1 MANTRIFGYSNPL
14 YAKIGEK
21 FDFHI
26 SAEGTNEVN
35 SEIVRLIHGDE
46 NPDGPGFVEE
56 KINSGFPKKIS
67 VNRQYTQLGSYAV
80 VDDKKNHLNNLKDFS
95 LYAFVYPTGTFGN
108 SLNTQEKLKAS
119 GKGRQCIIGNWSVN
133 ETKGYALGINNEGH
147 LEFWIG
153 DGKIVE
159 YVKCEVPIVANFWF
173 LVAATYNSKKRKAT
187 IYQIGAQNQWNS
199 LEGTHVEIDF
209 NSVVSETFS
218 ISPKPTS
225 KSFIFAGAHESNTDR
240 GDFISLLYNG
250 KIDTPGVTDFEL
262 TYDEVFKI
270 LKEERPIKHVAS
282 WDTTLGYDDNG
293 IDDVIHDI
301 GPNKINAYGHNRP
314 VRGMTGWNW
323 KGKDDCFRLNPKEYG
338 GVSFHDDALI
348 DCNWSISESWTP
360 RENDKSGVY
369 ALKITSKDKEDYIP
383 FFVTPKK
390 PKAKIAVQ
398 MATFTYLAYA
408 NLALY
413 FDGSL
418 TQAIYGMTPII
429 SEEDIELYKLSEFG
443 LSTYDHHS
451 DGEGVCFS
459 SWKRPILNMRPK
471 FRGGGVSFPWA
482 FPADLSLLWWLE
494 NENYDFEIITDH
506 DVHYKGS
513 KVLQN
518 YKAVI
523 NVTHPEYYSTEML
536 DATEEYLRNGGRFL
550 YLGGNGYYW
559 VTTTCRN
566 DPSCIEVRKLD
577 AGTRAW
583 EAKAGECYLMSS
595 GERSGIWRSRGRA
608 PQKLMGVGFT
618 SEGMDRS
625 EPFERMPDSFHK
637 KVSWIFEGIGDK
649 EIIGDFG
656 LALGGAAGVE
666 IDRYDLSLGTPI
678 NSKLLASSYGHSDN
692 YPLVSEDITF
702 NYPGRGGTQDPQVR
716 SDIVF
721 FNTLNNGAVFSVG
734 SIAWSQALP
743 CFKGKNNVGKIMH
756 NVLKAFIKDGPLP
769 GSKYIGEEKHWR

>member
-1 MANTRIFGYSNPL
+1 MTNTRIFGYSNPL
-14 YAKIGEK
+14 YGKNGDK

-26 SAEGTNEVN
+26 SAEGTKDVK

-46 NPDGPGFVEE
+46 NPEGPGFVEE
-56 KINSGFPKKIS
+56 KINTNFQKNIK
-67 VNRQYTQLGSYAV
+67 VERQYTQLGSYAV
-80 VDDKKNHLNNLKDFS
+80 VKDDKDILQNLSDFS
-95 LYAFVYPTGTFGN
+95 IYAFVYPTMTFGN
-108 SLNTQEKLKAS
+108 RFNSEEKLKSS
-119 GKGRQCIIGNWSVN
+119 GKGRQTILGTWSVTDN
-133 ETKGYALGINNEGH
+133 KGYGLGINNEGH

-153 DGKIVE
+153 NGKVIDQI
-159 YVKCEVPIVANFWF
+159 KCEVPIVSNFWF
-173 LVAATYNSKKRKAT
+173 LVAVTFNSKTKKAT

-209 NSVVSETFS
+209 NSIVSEKLS
-218 ISPKPTS
+218 ILPEKSDKP
-225 KSFIFAGAHESNTDR
+225 FLFAGSHERNDDR

-250 KIDTPGVTDFEL
+250 KIDTPSVTDYVLSKEEIFNILENQKPKKHIAIWD
-262 TYDEVFKI
+262 TSYGYDE
-270 LKEERPIKHVAS
+270 
-282 WDTTLGYDDNG
+282 NG
-293 IDDVIHDI
+293 IDDIIFDV
-301 GPNKINAYGHNRP
+301 GPNKMNALGYNRP
-314 VRGMTGWNW
+314 IRAMTGWNW
-323 KGKDDCFRLNPKEYG
+323 KGKDDCFRLDNKQYG
-338 GVSFHDDALI
+338 GISFHDDALI
-348 DCNWSISESWTP
+348 DCNWSVTSSWTP
-360 RENDKSGVY
+360 DENAKSGVY
-369 ALKITSKDKEDYIP
+369 ALKISSKDKEEYIP
-383 FFVTPKK
+383 FFVTPKN

-398 MATFTYLAYA
+398 MSTFTYLAYA

-413 FDGSL
+413 FDGSI

-429 SEEDIELYKLSEFG
+429 SDEDIELYKLSEFG
-443 LSTYDHHS
+443 LSTYDHHN

-459 SWKRPILNMRPK
+459 SWKRPIMNMRPK

-506 DVHYKGS
+506 DVHFGGV
-513 KVLQN
+513 KVLKN
-518 YKAVI
+518 YKTVI

-536 DATEEYLRNGGRFL
+536 DATEEYLRDGGRFL

-559 VTTTCRN
+559 VTATCRN

-577 AGTRAW
+577 AGSRAW

-595 GERSGIWRSRGRA
+595 GERSGVWRSRGRA

-618 SEGMDRS
+618 AEGMDRS

-637 KVSWIFEGIGDK
+637 RVSWIFEGIGDN

-692 YPLVSEDITF
+692 YPLVSEEITF
-702 NYPGRGGTQDPQVR
+702 NFPGRGGTQDPNVR

-743 CFKGKNNVGKIMH
+743 CFGGQNNVGKIMK
-756 NVLKAFIKDGPLP
+756 NVLNAFIKDGPLP
-769 GSKYIGEEKHWR
+769 GSQYIGDEKHWR